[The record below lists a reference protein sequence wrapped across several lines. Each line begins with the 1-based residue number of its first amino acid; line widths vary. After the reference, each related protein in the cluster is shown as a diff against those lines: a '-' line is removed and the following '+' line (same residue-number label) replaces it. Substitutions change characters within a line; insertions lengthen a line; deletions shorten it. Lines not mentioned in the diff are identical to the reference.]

1 MKTKT
6 WFDEGQDRM
15 FAEAQ
20 VLYTRHPRM
29 RAVSAEV
36 RGVLLDLSN
45 MNFGVAKGV
54 LREIADELD
63 SILNIKSEVERALLV
78 IQDGRRVR

>member
-1 MKTKT
+1 MKTGT
-6 WFDEGQDRM
+6 RFDEEQDRM
-15 FAEAQ
+15 FVEAT
-20 VLYTRHPRM
+20 VLYTRHSRI

-63 SILNIKSEVERALLV
+63 SILNIKSEVERALL
-78 IQDGRRVR
+78 DLSRTEGE